1 MTHHIF
7 ITKTGVTIAATG
19 LLNLGAMIAR
29 EDISTYLQ
37 FGTMLGLIY
46 LGFVSA
52 KTAKTT
58 NQIHVLSNSNME
70 AQLRIVMLQA
80 KRISE
85 MTKAKPS
92 AVTLAIC
99 DMFEDGIRRA
109 AAAQQKIKNFRD
121 LKED

>member
-85 MTKAKPS
+85 MTKAKPDIDIANEAERAYEEHKAKQ
-92 AVTLAIC
+92 AVVDSGEKT
-99 DMFEDGIRRA
+99 
-109 AAAQQKIKNFRD
+109 
-121 LKED
+121 